1 MDKIRRFQAAMPEN
15 MEAAIFRD
23 PANRFYLTGMRSSA
37 GTVVITKKYAWLI
50 IDFRYLEEAQRE
62 VKNCG
67 VLEEKDVYEQI
78 RTLLMA
84 EGISRVSIHS
94 G

>member
-1 MDKIRRFQAAMPEN
+1 MDKIRRFQSSMPEE

-50 IDFRYLEEAQRE
+50 IDFRYLEDADKK
-62 VKNCG
+62 V
-67 VLEEKDVYEQI
+67 
-78 RTLLMA
+78 
-84 EGISRVSIHS
+84 
-94 G
+94 